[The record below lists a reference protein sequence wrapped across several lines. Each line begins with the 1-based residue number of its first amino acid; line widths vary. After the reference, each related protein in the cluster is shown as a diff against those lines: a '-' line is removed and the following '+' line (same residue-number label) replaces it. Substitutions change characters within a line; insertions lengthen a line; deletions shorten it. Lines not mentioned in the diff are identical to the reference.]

1 MWGNQKILHIN
12 FIQEGCCNENRGMK
26 LSKDNIDEIADRY
39 VYNGDY
45 DYNFSYWE
53 NLDSLIDEMN

>member
-1 MWGNQKILHIN
+1 MKEDVVKRLKD
-12 FIQEGCCNENRGMK
+12 RGMK